1 MAKKAA
7 TNPAPVASENV
18 SEEVVTSTVPATSD
32 APETPETE
40 ATTSTAIDQP
50 AVTDDASASPSSDPV
65 SDPTLKEEASEE
77 GATDAPSSPADPA
90 IPSVDEHKGGGG
102 SFESPFAEPKP
113 ALTMIERI
121 ELLEKRVAEL
131 EAK

>member
-18 SEEVVTSTVPATSD
+18 SEEVVTSTVPETS
-32 APETPETE
+32 ATPETE
-40 ATTSTAIDQP
+40 ATTSPAIDQP
-50 AVTDDASASPSSDPV
+50 AVTDDASASSPSSDPV
-65 SDPTLKEEASEE
+65 SDPAPKDEASEE
-77 GATDAPSSPADPA
+77 EAAPASSSPAEP
-90 IPSVDEHKGGGG
+90 VVEHKGGGG

>member
-18 SEEVVTSTVPATSD
+18 SEEVVTSTVLETPA
-32 APETPETE
+32 TPETE

-50 AVTDDASASPSSDPV
+50 AVTDDASASSSPSEPV
-65 SDPTLKEEASEE
+65 SDPALKDEASEE
-77 GATDAPSSPADPA
+77 EAAQASSSPAEPA

-131 EAK
+131 ESK

>member
-18 SEEVVTSTVPATSD
+18 SEEVVTSTVLETPA
-32 APETPETE
+32 TPETE

-65 SDPTLKEEASEE
+65 SDPALKEEASEE

-90 IPSVDEHKGGGG
+90 ISEVVAIQGGGG